1 MAAHDQANPD
11 FQADNDPSLSHIYC
25 TYVTVQLS
33 RQANA
38 LLSTIS
44 KTAKATAKA
53 KGLSVVSLVNTCI
66 QGTDLCDPC
75 KKQASPLLPRPPF
88 V

>member
-1 MAAHDQANPD
+1 MLYFTTQIKRNIAQLCATHDQANPD
-11 FQADNDPSLSHIYC
+11 FQADNDPFLSHIYC
-25 TYVTVQLS
+25 TYITVQLS

-53 KGLSVVSLVNTCI
+53 NGL
-66 QGTDLCDPC
+66 
-75 KKQASPLLPRPPF
+75 
-88 V
+88 